1 MKWYIWVLIVVV
13 LFAAGYFT
21 GDMVAKNKAAKL
33 AKANA
38 AKTPVTTVNVKP
50 IPTQVNMTT

>member
-1 MKWYIWVLIVVV
+1 MKWYIWVLIVVT

-33 AKANA
+33 EA
-38 AKTPVTTVNVKP
+38 AKRTGLGLGSTGMVG
-50 IPTQVNMTT
+50 MG